1 MAFDNYVNSSVWFIR
16 DVFKSVFKS
25 VSKSVFES
33 VFESVFKSV
42 FKGVFESGFESV
54 FNSALDPDVR
64 RQWDG
69 MPHIYTEDMSRS
81 GEHVINDVKIWS
93 VKAGA
98 LVFEV
103 LYEPVRTASRPS
115 SHVSSQPQASD
126 GSTISSS
133 SDTYGTFP
141 SI

>member
-1 MAFDNYVNSSVWFIR
+1 
-16 DVFKSVFKS
+16 
-25 VSKSVFES
+25 
-33 VFESVFKSV
+33 
-42 FKGVFESGFESV
+42 
-54 FNSALDPDVR
+54 
-64 RQWDG
+64 

-115 SHVSSQPQASD
+115 SHTPSQPQASSA
-126 GSTISSS
+126 STGPSPSGI
-133 SDTYGTFP
+133 YGTFP
-141 SI
+141 SISTDLVI